1 MMKLLL
7 LTSFVMIMSGCA
19 STPYDQRLENNY
31 IYQCSLKLIV
41 DAQRRISGED
51 AAKICTAA
59 YQAEKDKP
67 GSEVTSPSAAATAT
81 ATATPSATPEAV
93 ASATPAPTAT
103 PKKSLVDLDEVKPEP
118 TPAE

>member
-1 MMKLLL
+1 MMRLLM
-7 LTSFVMIMSGCA
+7 LTSFVMMIGGCA

-67 GSEVTSPSAAATAT
+67 GSEANSPSAVVTAT
-81 ATATPSATPEAV
+81 ATATPTATPEPV
-93 ASATPAPTAT
+93 ATATPLPTAT